1 MRKNACAV
9 AGGKPHLPRDVDRH
23 AGDANGAYSR
33 FASEARELLRS
44 SLAMADRGQSI
55 IAIEAGTGG
64 LPYPPGPRPKI
75 SSGSTTEG
83 TVCGNGRSVAE
94 KSFRGPSLAT
104 PAGPAKSRPSPKT
117 RKRRALAQQR
127 GDNSGKTS

>member
-1 MRKNACAV
+1 MPRHNGHTQPVAKNRRQSLRPA
-9 AGGKPHLPRDVDRH
+9 HDSDLRH
-23 AGDANGAYSR
+23 SWGDD
-33 FASEARELLRS
+33 ARTLLRT
-44 SLAMADRGQSI
+44 SLAAADRGQSI

-94 KSFRGPSLAT
+94 KSFREPSLAT

-117 RKRRALAQQR
+117 RKRRALARQR